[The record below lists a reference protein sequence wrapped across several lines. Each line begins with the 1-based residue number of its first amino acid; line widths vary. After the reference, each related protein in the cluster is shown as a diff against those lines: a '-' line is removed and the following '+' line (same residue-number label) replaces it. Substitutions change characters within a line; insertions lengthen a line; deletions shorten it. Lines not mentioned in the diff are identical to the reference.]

1 MCHINSVSSPAGSG
15 GVYAKT
21 KRLQKKIHFE
31 VAWRKRWFVLRQGR
45 MSGNPDV
52 LEYYR
57 NSHSKKP
64 IRVIDLNEC
73 EVGKH
78 SGSNVIK
85 KEFQNNFVFIVKTT
99 YRTFYLVAKSEEEM
113 QVWVHHITQICN
125 FGHLEDGTGR
135 NGKTDDDDDDDDD

>member
-1 MCHINSVSSPAGSG
+1 MQIVPPVLTGQLSP
-15 GVYAKT
+15 T
-21 KRLQKKIHFE
+21 KQQAAADIMGDL
-31 VAWRKRWFVLRQGR
+31 AWRKRWFVLRQGR

-73 EVGKH
+73 EVEKH

-113 QVWVHHITQICN
+113 QVWVRHITQICN
-125 FGHLEDGTGR
+125 FGHLEDGTGK
-135 NGKTDDDDDDDDD
+135 NGKMDNYNTCILFLE

>member
-1 MCHINSVSSPAGSG
+1 
-15 GVYAKT
+15 
-21 KRLQKKIHFE
+21 
-31 VAWRKRWFVLRQGR
+31 

-57 NSHSKKP
+57 NNHSKKP

-73 EVGKH
+73 EVVKH
-78 SGSNVIK
+78 SGPNVIK
-85 KEFQNNFVFIVKTT
+85 KEFQNNFVFVVRTT

-125 FGHLEDGTGR
+125 FGHLENGTGR
-135 NGKTDDDDDDDDD
+135 KGKTDQAKVIQGITVVG